1 MCGLP
6 VLSPKNAYASS
17 RPPNHHHYLAIR
29 GLGARLGWALQK
41 ARRGCTHPLVAV
53 DNFTNWIEARS
64 IDKLTSS
71 EATTFFRDIVYH
83 FSVPNSIITDKGTQ
97 FTGEPFL

>member
-1 MCGLP
+1 
-6 VLSPKNAYASS
+6 
-17 RPPNHHHYLAIR
+17 
-29 GLGARLGWALQK
+29 
-41 ARRGCTHPLVAV
+41 VAV